1 MIKLNYRLIGKTA
14 LQFFALWLI
23 LVLLMIWLGYPG
35 VLCITPAAWFL
46 SLVIGTQCATQSS
59 SPEKLQRL
67 LEAVLAGALYGLL
80 VGILFIVGGLILFPF
95 DADQEGSQ
103 LWLSTGM
110 LSASLLFSA
119 AGSYAAGWWTELR
132 RNQP

>member
-14 LQFFALWLI
+14 LQFFVPWLI

-35 VLCITPAAWFL
+35 VLCVTPAAWLL
-46 SLVIGTQCATQSS
+46 SLVIGIRCVTNSP
-59 SPEKLQRL
+59 SPEKIQRL

-80 VGILFIVGGLILFPF
+80 VGMLFLAGGLILFPF
-95 DADQEGSQ
+95 EADQEGSQ

-110 LSASLLFSA
+110 LSAGLLFST
-119 AGSYAAGWWTELR
+119 AGSYAAGWWTEMLKE
-132 RNQP
+132 NG

>member
-1 MIKLNYRLIGKTA
+1 MINLNTRLIGKTA

-35 VLCITPAAWFL
+35 VLCVTPAAWLL
-46 SLVIGTQCATQSS
+46 SLVIGIRCVTNSS
-59 SPEKLQRL
+59 SAEKLQRL

-80 VGILFIVGGLILFPF
+80 VGMLFIVGGLILFPF
-95 DADQEGSQ
+95 EADQEGAQ

-110 LSASLLFSA
+110 LSASLLLSTA
-119 AGSYAAGWWTELR
+119 ASYAAGWWTEMR
-132 RNQP
+132 RNQH